1 MSLLR
6 RPATTHPRFRP
17 LEVVAVEPV
26 AEHAVSVGFAVPADD
41 PASEAFVTYLPGQYV
56 TLRAQVDGED
66 VRQSYSL
73 WMPPA
78 RARAEGI
85 IRVAAAEVQGGRMS
99 PWLAR
104 RVRVGD
110 VVGVLPPMGEFVLD
124 EVATPRV
131 HAAVA
136 GGSGITPVLAI
147 LDAALAQHP
156 ASSATL
162 VLANRTR
169 ASSVLR
175 AEVSALQART
185 GGRLAVRDVLSREP
199 GPGSGRVDAALLART
214 WPGVVALNGSRVT
227 TPVGGVDDWWLCGP
241 SGLNALV
248 EDWLA
253 EHGVDPEHVHR
264 ERFTSTGPVDP
275 VTPGRSIGSG
285 QPVAAGSG
293 EPRRA

>member
-6 RPATTHPRFRP
+6 RPAPARPRFRP
-17 LEVVAVEPV
+17 LEVVEVAPV

-41 PASEAFVTYLPGQYV
+41 PASESFLTYRPGQYV
-56 TLRAQVDGED
+56 TLRAEVDGED

-73 WMPPA
+73 WTPPG
-78 RARAEGI
+78 RARREGL

-110 VVGVLPPMGEFVLD
+110 VVGVLPPLGEFVLD
-124 EVATPRV
+124 EVGAARV

-136 GGSGITPVLAI
+136 GGSGITPVLSI
-147 LDAALAQHP
+147 LDAALVQHP
-156 ASSATL
+156 DSRATL

-175 AEVSALQART
+175 EEVARLEARA
-185 GGRLAVRDVLSREP
+185 GGRFVVRDVLSREP
-199 GPGSGRVDAALLART
+199 GPHFGRVDAALLAQM
-214 WPGVVALNGSRVT
+214 WPGVVAPNGSRVT
-227 TPVGGVDDWWLCGP
+227 APVGGVDDWWLCGP
-241 SGLNALV
+241 EGLNALV
-248 EDWLA
+248 EGWLA
-253 EHGVDPEHVHR
+253 EHGVDPDHVHR

-275 VTPGRSIGSG
+275 VTPGRSLGSG
-285 QPVAAGSG
+285 QPVPAGSG
-293 EPRRA
+293 EPRRS